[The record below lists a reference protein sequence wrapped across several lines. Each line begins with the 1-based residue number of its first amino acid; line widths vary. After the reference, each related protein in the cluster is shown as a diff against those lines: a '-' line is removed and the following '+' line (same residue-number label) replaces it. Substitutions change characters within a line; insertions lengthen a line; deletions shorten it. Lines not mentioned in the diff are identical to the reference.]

1 MKLIGTALVCLLL
14 AGMWTL
20 DVDSKSMHVSSSN
33 CCYYFVNRK
42 VALKDIQ
49 CYKNTSSTC
58 SYKDGLILKLKKG
71 RESCVLK
78 KTRWVQDNLAKMKPC
93 LPKGE

>member
-1 MKLIGTALVCLLL
+1 MKLISMALVCLLL
-14 AGMWTL
+14 AGMWTQ

-33 CCYYFVNRK
+33 CCFKFVEK
-42 VALKDIQ
+42 QISLKNIQ

-58 SYKDGLILKLKKG
+58 PYDALILKLKRG

-78 KTRWVQDNLAKMKPC
+78 KAQWVQDNINKMKFC
-93 LPKGE
+93 LPK